1 MPKRQ
6 RTEAI
11 KTRRLKK
18 ADLDVDFFF
27 IGGSGVDSLS
37 GKPEMEPKS
46 YVRWYTR
53 VNSSFG
59 IF

>member
-11 KTRRLKK
+11 RTRRLKK

-27 IGGSGVDSLS
+27 IGGSGVFSLS
-37 GKPEMEPKS
+37 GKPEEGRILGEMLEACQH
-46 YVRWYTR
+46 
-53 VNSSFG
+53 F
-59 IF
+59 F